1 MTLPIVPI
9 ALALAQFAPTVL
21 RYFGVG
27 DESVGVADK
36 VAEVAQVVSGTKT
49 PQDALAAITASQDLQ
64 NKFRLAIVENE
75 TELLRIYMADRDSA
89 RRRDETIIKSG
100 RWNWRAD
107 FLAFLAVGGLMLSVW
122 LIARDAT
129 LPERAVNAIMFVAG
143 VLASAVRDVY
153 GFEFG
158 TSRGSEQ
165 KQATIDDL
173 LRRKV

>member
-1 MTLPIVPI
+1 MALPIVPI

-21 RYFGVG
+21 RYLGVN
-27 DESVGVADK
+27 DESAGVADK
-36 VAEVAQVVSGTKT
+36 VAEVAQSISGAKT
-49 PQDALAAITASQDLQ
+49 PEDALAAITASQELQ
-64 NKFRLAIVENE
+64 TKFRLAILAQD
-75 TELLRIYMADRDSA
+75 TELLRIYMTDRDSA
-89 RRRDETIIKSG
+89 RRRDETIIKAG

-107 FLAFLAVGGLMLSVW
+107 FLAFLAVGGLIISVW
-122 LIARDAT
+122 LIARDSSM
-129 LPERAVNAIMFVAG
+129 PERAVNAIMFVAG

-165 KQATIDDL
+165 KQATIDDI